1 MSFLNSVIDFI
12 VKTFWP
18 WFLKY
23 AWPII
28 KEYVLDI
35 VKTIFAELTEKL
47 KKMFSEQGKQGA
59 ASADGNAAA
68 AQAKAYVAPSAA
80 EKDKWEAIAAVWRDA
95 ANMFREENEQLKKR
109 VEAAIAQAE
118 STAEEK
124 IQTIDLSMHSTSGT
138 PVLTL
143 GHQSTA
149 LPIPEKD
156 TTEQK
161 Q

>member
-1 MSFLNSVIDFI
+1 MPFLNTVIDFI

-23 AWPII
+23 AWPLI

-35 VKTIFAELTEKL
+35 LKTIFAELTEKL

-59 ASADGNAAA
+59 ASADGKAAA
-68 AQAKAYVAPSAA
+68 AQAKADAATSAA

-95 ANMFREENEQLKKR
+95 ANMFREENEQLKKQL
-109 VEAAIAQAE
+109 EEAIAKAE
-118 STAEEK
+118 NTAEEQ
-124 IQTIDLSMHSTSGT
+124 IQNIDLSMHSTSGA
-138 PVLTL
+138 PLLTL

-149 LPIPEKD
+149 LPLPEED
-156 TTEQK
+156 ASEQK
-161 Q
+161 K